1 MQSLFYKMGFALVAL
16 MSWVV
21 YDRWDDWTTQASIA
35 TESVST
41 KVEAVVKS
49 SLPTEPPE
57 VAKTTVVKWQD
68 AQGRW
73 HFGDA
78 APAGTKQVKKEI
90 YSNNVNVMPRV
101 SAEEVAVLLKKDPK
115 ESAPTS
121 SNSVLKGYVNG
132 VSQARSAQDALNNHA
147 AQTQHQLD
155 NLQ

>member
-21 YDRWDDWTTQASIA
+21 YDRWDDWSTQASIA
-35 TESVST
+35 TEVVST
-41 KVEAVVKS
+41 KVETVVKS

-78 APAGTKQVKKEI
+78 APAGVKQAKKEI

-101 SAEEVAVLLKKDPK
+101 SAEEVAVLLKKDRK
-115 ESAPTS
+115 ENAPTT
-121 SNSVLKGYVNG
+121 NSVLNGYVNG

-147 AQTQHQLD
+147 AQTQNRLD